1 MIDHDISDI
10 ITRSLDLYYDT
21 VVRCAY
27 MRLGNIHDAEDAAQD
42 VFVAFMTAKK
52 RPRSDEHIKAWLLRV
67 AINQAR
73 DMSRSFFRKNSTAL
87 EDYMETLEFQFPE
100 DRGLFEAVMG
110 LPEKYRVVL
119 HLYYFEDYSVK
130 ETAALL
136 SVTEGSVKTRLSRA
150 RAMLK
155 EILREDWA
163 DDDKF

>member
-1 MIDHDISDI
+1 MRMKTEILVDKYKNP
-10 ITRSLDLYYDT
+10 LYAAAFSA
-21 VVRCAY
+21 C
-27 MRLGNIHDAEDAAQD
+27 GNPQDAEDAVQES
-42 VFVAFMTAKK
+42 FIRYHSSKK
-52 RPRSDEHIKAWLLRV
+52 EFENEEHIKAWLLRV

-73 DMSRSFFRKNSTAL
+73 DMSRSFFRKNSAAL
-87 EDYMETLEFQFPE
+87 EDYMETLEFQSPE
-100 DRGLFEAVMG
+100 DRGLFETVMG

-155 EILREDWA
+155 EILKEDWA